1 MLAFYI
7 LYINKIGK
15 KAKKINKHVEKRF
28 EKRVELEKH

>member
-15 KAKKINKHVEKRF
+15 KAKKINKHVEKR
-28 EKRVELEKH
+28 VELEKH